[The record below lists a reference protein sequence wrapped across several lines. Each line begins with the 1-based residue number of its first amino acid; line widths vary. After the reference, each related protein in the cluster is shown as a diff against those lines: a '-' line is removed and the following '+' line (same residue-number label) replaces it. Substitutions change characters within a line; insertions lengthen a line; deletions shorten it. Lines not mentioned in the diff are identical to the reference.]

1 MKQEILNRLQALG
14 GDISKVKGTS
24 LADDLLAI
32 TFNTALYPKPQDT
45 PWAKADE
52 KEPIYGLG
60 EWVDANIKLYQTD
73 KKAFYDQMIAEF
85 YQLTEKP
92 YGQHFWT
99 ASLFTPSKKV
109 LRIMK
114 SGMMISL
121 MMNLQTLQKLL
132 KLQVMK
138 HQILYNCFIPLAILI
153 IYT

>member
-14 GDISKVKGTS
+14 GDISKVKGNS
-24 LADDLLAI
+24 LQEDLLAI
-32 TFNTALYPKPQDT
+32 TFNTVLYEKPQDT

-60 EWVDANIKLYQTD
+60 EWVDANFKLYQTD
-73 KKAFYDQMIAEF
+73 KKAFYEQMIAEF

-92 YGQHFWT
+92 YGQHF
-99 ASLFTPSKKV
+99 ASLPPSKKV

-138 HQILYNCFIPLAILI
+138 LQILYNCFIPLAILI